1 MQKLGK
7 GKKERKRDKTKVEN
21 SDRFNIFLL

>member
-21 SDRFNIFLL
+21 RDRFNIFLL